1 MALSTQKNLG
11 TDCTQGRIMPLLV
24 TFFLPFLLANAL
36 NSLYN
41 TVDTVIIGH
50 FLGSYGI
57 VAVSMGGK
65 MLALYTHISTA
76 LAGAGQVFISQLI
89 GARRRNELNRT
100 IGTLFTEVIVISVL
114 LAVFTL
120 CFGEELLRLMNTP
133 EESMSSALA
142 YLNITSIGLPL
153 IFGYNAVSSV
163 LRGMGDSK
171 SPLLFIAI
179 ATVMNIVLDIVF
191 IVFFHMG
198 VAGTALATVIGQGAS
213 LLFSVV
219 LLYRRREK
227 FGFDFKLGSFAVDF
241 TKLRVLLRL
250 GVPMALR
257 TIFIICTQMYMLSFV
272 NTYGLIA
279 SAAYNVADKIYHLSN
294 IVSMSVREAGGTIV
308 AQNIGAGKQGRV
320 KETVKCV
327 ATVSLSAAAV
337 LSAMSLLFPVTLF
350 GIFTSDPEV
359 LALAGQFMPI
369 CCVIFFLS
377 AAIAPYEGVVSGTG
391 NARLSF
397 LGGIL
402 DGVVCRVSFGL
413 LFGKALGWGAPGFFM
428 GDALARI
435 GVVAVGAI
443 YYHSGAWKKHSLL
456 KGRKDYIESNKEE
469 TE

>member
-1 MALSTQKNLG
+1 
-11 TDCTQGRIMPLLV
+11 
-24 TFFLPFLLANAL
+24 
-36 NSLYN
+36 
-41 TVDTVIIGH
+41 
-50 FLGSYGI
+50 
-57 VAVSMGGK
+57 
-65 MLALYTHISTA
+65 
-76 LAGAGQVFISQLI
+76 VFISQQI
-89 GARRRNELNRT
+89 GAKRRNELNRT
-100 IGTLFTEVIVISVL
+100 IGTLFTEVIAISVL
-114 LAVFTL
+114 LAAFTL

-191 IVFFHMG
+191 IMAFDMG

-219 LLYRRREK
+219 LLYRKRDK
-227 FGFDFKLGSFAVDF
+227 FGFDFKLKSFAPDF
-241 TKLRVLLRL
+241 SKLRVLLRL

-272 NTYGLIA
+272 NTYGLVA

-308 AQNIGAGKQGRV
+308 AQNIGAGKLNRV

-327 ATVSLSAAAV
+327 AIVSLSAAAV

-350 GIFTSDPEV
+350 GLFTSDPAV
-359 LALAGQFMPI
+359 LVQAGAFMPI
-369 CCVIFFLS
+369 CCVVYFPS

-397 LGGIL
+397 IGGIL
-402 DGVVCRVSFGL
+402 DGVICRVSFGM
-413 LFGKALGWGAPGFFM
+413 LFGIVLGWGAPGFFM

-435 GVVAVGAI
+435 GIVAVGAI
-443 YYHSGAWKKHSLL
+443 YYHSGAWKKHSLI
-456 KGRKDYIESNKEE
+456 KDRKIHSDEAQEE
-469 TE
+469 NS

>member
-1 MALSTQKNLG
+1 MALTTQKNLG
-11 TDCTQGRIMPLLV
+11 TDFTQGRIMPLLFR
-24 TFFLPFLLANAL
+24 FFLPFLLANAL

-76 LAGAGQVFISQLI
+76 LAGAGQVFISQQI
-89 GARRRNELNRT
+89 GAKRRDELNST
-100 IGTLFTEVIVISVL
+100 IGTMFTEVIVLSVL
-114 LAVFTL
+114 LAGFTL
-120 CFGEELLRLMNTP
+120 CFGEELLRVMNTP
-133 EESMSSALA
+133 EESIPSALS
-142 YLNITSIGLPL
+142 YLNITAVGLPL

-171 SPLLFIAI
+171 SPLLFISI

-191 IVFFHMG
+191 IVCFDMG

-219 LLYRRREK
+219 LLYRRRDK
-227 FGFDFKLGSFAVDF
+227 FGFDFRLKSFAVD
-241 TKLRVLLRL
+241 TAKLWVLLRL

-257 TIFIICTQMYMLSFV
+257 AIFIICTQMYMLSFV

-308 AQNIGAGKQGRV
+308 AQNVGAGKQERV

-327 ATVSLSAAAV
+327 AVVAFSAAGV
-337 LSAMSLLFPVTLF
+337 LSLLSLLFPVTMF
-350 GIFTSDPEV
+350 GLFTSEAEV
-359 LALAGQFMPI
+359 LAQAGQFMPI
-369 CCVIFFLS
+369 CCVVYILS

-391 NARLSF
+391 NAKLSF
-397 LGGIL
+397 IGGML
-402 DGVVCRVSFGL
+402 DGVVCRVTFGFF
-413 LFGKALGWGAPGFFM
+413 FGMYLGWGAPGFFM
-428 GDALARI
+428 GDALARLGI
-435 GVVAVGAI
+435 VVVGAV
-443 YYHSGAWKKHSLL
+443 YYHTGAWKKHSLI
-456 KGRKDYIESNKEE
+456 KGKAVKEE
-469 TE
+469 

>member
-1 MALSTQKNLG
+1 MQKNLG
-11 TDCTQGRIMPLLV
+11 QDFTQGPIMPLLWK
-24 TFFLPFLLANAL
+24 FFLPFLLANAL

-41 TVDTVIIGH
+41 TVDTVIIGQ

-76 LAGAGQVFISQLI
+76 FAGAGQVFISQQI
-89 GARRRNELNRT
+89 GAKRRDEVNST
-100 IGTLFTEVIVISVL
+100 IGTLFTEVTVLSVL
-114 LAVFTL
+114 LAVFTI
-120 CFGEELLRLMNTP
+120 CFGEELLRILNTP
-133 EESMSSALA
+133 EESIQPALS

-179 ATVMNIVLDIVF
+179 ATVLNTVLDIVF
-191 IVFFHMG
+191 IVYFDMG
-198 VAGTALATVIGQGAS
+198 VAGTALATVIGQGSS

-219 LLYRRREK
+219 LLYRKREK
-227 FGFDFKLGSFAVDF
+227 FGFDFRLRSFAIDMK
-241 TKLRVLLRL
+241 KLAVLTRL

-257 TIFIICTQMYMLSFV
+257 AIFIICTQMYMLSFV

-279 SAAYNVADKIYHLSN
+279 SAAYNVGDKIYHLSN

-308 AQNIGAGKQGRV
+308 AQNIGAGRHDRV
-320 KETVKCV
+320 RQTVKCV
-327 ATVSLSAAAV
+327 AIVSFSAAGV
-337 LSAMSLLFPVTLF
+337 LSLISLLFPTALF
-350 GIFTSDPEV
+350 SLFTPDPEV
-359 LALAGQFMPI
+359 LTQARIYMAI
-369 CCVIFFLS
+369 CCVVYILS

-391 NARLSF
+391 NAKLSF

-402 DGVVCRVSFGL
+402 DGVVCRIAFGM
-413 LFGKALGWGAPGFFM
+413 LFGRVLGWGAPGFFM

-435 GVVAVGAI
+435 GVVAVGCV
-443 YYHSGAWKKHSLL
+443 YYHSGAWRKHSLI
-456 KGRKDYIESNKEE
+456 K
-469 TE
+469 

>member
-1 MALSTQKNLG
+1 MALSTQKTMG
-11 TDCTQGRIMPLLV
+11 MDFTQGRIMPLLFR
-24 TFFLPFLLANAL
+24 FFLPFLLANAL

-41 TVDTVIIGH
+41 TVDTVIIGQ

-76 LAGAGQVFISQLI
+76 LAGAGQVFISQQI
-89 GARRRNELNRT
+89 GARRRDELNST
-100 IGTLFTEVIVISVL
+100 IGTMFTEVIGISVL

-133 EESMSSALA
+133 EESMASALS

-191 IVFFHMG
+191 IMAFDMG

-219 LLYRRREK
+219 LLYRKRDK
-227 FGFDFKLGSFAVDF
+227 FGFDFRLKSFAVD
-241 TKLRVLLRL
+241 TAKLRVLLRL

-257 TIFIICTQMYMLSFV
+257 TVFIICTQMYMLSFV

-308 AQNIGAGKQGRV
+308 AQNIGAGRQDRV
-320 KETVKCV
+320 KETVRCV
-327 ATVSLSAAAV
+327 AVVSFAAAGV
-337 LSAMSLLFPVTLF
+337 LSAMSLLFPLTIFSL
-350 GIFTSDPEV
+350 FTSDPAV
-359 LALAGQFMPI
+359 LEQARSFMPI
-369 CCVIFFLS
+369 CCVVYILS

-391 NARLSF
+391 NAKLSF
-397 LGGIL
+397 LAGIL
-402 DGVVCRVSFGL
+402 DGVVCRVAFGM
-413 LFGKALGWGAPGFFM
+413 LFGKYLGWGAPGFFM

-435 GVVAVGAI
+435 GVVTVGAI
-443 YYHSGAWKKHSLL
+443 YYHSGAWKKFDLL
-456 KGRKDYIESNKEE
+456 KGAKTKNAEE
-469 TE
+469 EKV